1 MRSPSARFG
10 KYLQQWWERQLGGAP
25 YPFDWMHGRDA
36 SAIAREFRRDAQF
49 AVAQGSFLLRRPGE
63 PEAREIVE
71 RLVPGP
77 VEGDEEVLV
86 EAVVRA
92 GAAAQRVR
100 ATTVIGAIL
109 TVVALAVRN
118 ILRRR

>member
-1 MRSPSARFG
+1 MRSPSSRFG
-10 KYLQQWWERQLGGAP
+10 KYLQQWWESQLGGSP
-25 YPFDWMHGRDA
+25 YPFDWTHGRDA

-63 PEAREIVE
+63 QDARDIVE
-71 RLVPGP
+71 RLDPTP